1 MATKFR
7 SFCFKR
13 TVPGS
18 EVINHYSTQTL
29 SDEFGWLVPIQDIL
43 NNINNNFNITIYAY
57 AYESEWEDGFYF
69 AQPDDAGNFIRV
81 CDYTRT
87 YDSTSG
93 LNTFNVSN
101 QDLKA
106 GINSQS
112 YFLDDLINR
121 GYTNV
126 FVHPAAFQYYKFN
139 QDPTADFSYG
149 IPASTIIRPIT
160 ILENIPDPVYPF
172 RTVQIGNQ
180 LWMAENMTINDG
192 GEGIYLTSQM
202 SHEMPLP
209 MTYYTIEA
217 ANRIANNVSGWHLPT
232 RNDYLTLV
240 NYVGGIEVA
249 GVKLKSTQYW
259 SDGSPYYQG
268 TDDYGFTALPC
279 GYIYTD
285 DAIHNN
291 GVNADSYLVTSTDT
305 PYGNNSVYALWFQ
318 FYNQS
323 CNLDVELNKGDSNT
337 EYYYTVR
344 LIKD

>member
-7 SFCFKR
+7 PFCFKR

-29 SDEFGWLVPIQDIL
+29 SDEFGWLVPIQDML

-57 AYESEWEDGFYF
+57 AYESDWEDGFYF

-160 ILENIPDPVYPF
+160 ILENIPDPPAPTIP
-172 RTVQIGNQ
+172 TVLMPDGNYWTSIDLNVDDGQ
-180 LWMAENMTINDG
+180 GGVSIFNDVTVNG
-192 GEGIYLTSQM
+192 YNFGTQY
-202 SHEMPLP
+202 
-209 MTYYTIEA
+209 YYTHEA
-217 ANRIANNVSGWHLPT
+217 AMRIASNLQGYHLPT
-232 RNDYLTLV
+232 GAEVSTLMNSIGGEADDISMKLRSTYGWSNDG
-240 NYVGGIEVA
+240 N
-249 GVKLKSTQYW
+249 
-259 SDGSPYYQG
+259 G
-268 TDDYGFTALPC
+268 TDDYGFSVLPV
-279 GYIYTD
+279 GNKFYSEDRLEWGGMMTHYWLYD
-285 DAIHNN
+285 DSPVQDEWTRFN
-291 GVNADSYLVTSTDT
+291 DLVVE
-305 PYGNNSVYALWFQ
+305 YNSISMSDEIGPFG
-318 FYNQS
+318 F
-323 CNLDVELNKGDSNT
+323 K
-337 EYYYTVR
+337 VR

>member
-13 TVPGS
+13 NVPGS

-43 NNINNNFNITIYAY
+43 NNINNNFHISVYAY

-69 AQPDDAGNFIRV
+69 AQPDDGGNFIRV

-93 LNTFNVSN
+93 LNIFNVSN

-112 YFLDDLINR
+112 YFLEDLINR

-139 QDPTADFSYG
+139 QDPTADFAYG

-160 ILENIPDPVYPF
+160 ILENIPDPPAPSIT
-172 RTVQIGNQ
+172 TVLMPDGNYWTDTN
-180 LWMAENMTINDG
+180 LSIDDG
-192 GEGIYLTSQM
+192 GEGILVVNNVTANGVNFGTQY
-202 SHEMPLP
+202 
-209 MTYYTIEA
+209 YYTWDA
-217 ANRIANNVSGWHLPT
+217 AVRVASNISGYHLPT
-232 RNDYLTLV
+232 LAELQTLSNMEFADAANDLKTTTGWPSGY
-240 NYVGGIEVA
+240 NGINRYMFNA
-249 GVKLKSTQYW
+249 YPTG
-259 SDGSPYYQG
+259 P
-268 TDDYGFTALPC
+268 DYGMFTVGNHWSMWTSSEENNNYGYG
-279 GYIYTD
+279 GYIEYD
-285 DAIHNN
+285 
-291 GVNADSYLVTSTDT
+291 GEYL
-305 PYGNNSVYALWFQ
+305 
-318 FYNQS
+318 YNTNIS
-323 CNLDVELNKGDSNT
+323 KSMYCS
-337 EYYYTVR
+337 VR